1 MHTAPV
7 IQSLWIGDA
16 LTAMEQLSIA
26 SFLQQGHPYHLYAYD
41 EVRCVP
47 PGAEMRDAAAVLPR
61 NRIFKYREFD
71 SYAGF
76 SNLFRYALLLDR
88 GGYWVDTDVVC
99 LQPFP
104 GGAADLVAGEKVR
117 RRFYSLKRRSAVAS
131 CVIRTTPGSALSAY
145 CFRQADSRKP
155 EEIGWGETG
164 PRLLAAAVEK
174 LGLRDCVARSEVFCP
189 VNWWEW
195 DRAIAATP
203 PRGWEAWT
211 TRGTCGVHLWNE
223 IWRREGVDKN
233 GSFPATSLYA
243 QLQRRGLAA
252 CRT

>member
-1 MHTAPV
+1 MHSG
-7 IQSLWIGDA
+7 IQIALVGDYN
-16 LTAMEQLSIA
+16 EQQRA
-26 SFLQQGHPYHLYAYD
+26 H
-41 EVRCVP
+41 
-47 PGAEMRDAAAVLPR
+47 
-61 NRIFKYREFD
+61 
-71 SYAGF
+71 
-76 SNLFRYALLLDR
+76 
-88 GGYWVDTDVVC
+88 
-99 LQPFP
+99 
-104 GGAADLVAGEKVR
+104 
-117 RRFYSLKRRSAVAS
+117 
-131 CVIRTTPGSALSAY
+131 
-145 CFRQADSRKP
+145 QA
-155 EEIGWGETG
+155 I

-195 DRAIAATP
+195 DRTIAATP